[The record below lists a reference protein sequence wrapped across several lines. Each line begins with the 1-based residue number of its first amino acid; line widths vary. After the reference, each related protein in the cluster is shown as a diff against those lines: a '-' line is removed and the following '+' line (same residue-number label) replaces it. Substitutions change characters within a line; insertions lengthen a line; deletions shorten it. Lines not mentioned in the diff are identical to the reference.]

1 MTRRSFLVLS
11 LTTIAGTGTPPHAQ
25 AAVPLVAA
33 KLGEPAPAFEVA
45 DAAGRQ
51 RALSKFKGKIVV
63 LEWSSPSCPFAAAQY
78 TSGRMPELQRWAKGK
93 GVVWLT
99 LLSSHPSCSDYLPGA
114 QADAFNRKRGGV
126 SSALLID
133 ATGVVGRAH
142 GAATANHMFVIASN
156 GLLVYEGGIDDSS
169 SMKPKEVAASHN
181 FVRTALQD
189 LTAGRAV
196 AMPST
201 EPVGC
206 SLVYAG

>member
-1 MTRRSFLVLS
+1 MTRRSFLS
-11 LTTIAGTGTPPHAQ
+11 FALTTIAGVGVPPNGQ
-25 AAVPLVAA
+25 AAAPPAAA
-33 KLGEPAPAFEVA
+33 KLGQPAPAFEVA
-45 DAAGRQ
+45 DAAGRL
-51 RALSKFKGKIVV
+51 RALSEFKGKIVV

-99 LLSSHPSCSDYLPGA
+99 LLSSHPSRSDYLPGT

-126 SSALLID
+126 PSALLID
-133 ATGVVGRAH
+133 ASGVVGRAY

-181 FVRTALQD
+181 FVRAALED
-189 LTAGRAV
+189 LTAGREV
-196 AMPST
+196 SKPRT

-206 SLVYAG
+206 SLAYAG